1 MMNFKRW
8 KNGFA
13 LAALSVCIVF
23 SGLVINPQT
32 TDALTAS
39 GALGPVTPKDTIYQ
53 IITDRFFDGDTTNNI
68 PAGTSSSLFN
78 DANGDGKGDGTD
90 LNKYQG
96 GDWKGIKDKIPYLK
110 NMGITAVWISVPY
123 KNRENLVNGIY
134 SAYHG
139 YHARNF
145 FETNPHFGQM
155 QDFIALKDA
164 LHTNGIKLVI
174 DFVSNHTGPRPNGD
188 GVLYEPDKDGSGN
201 YAFDA
206 NGNPRDFNGDGK
218 KENLLAD
225 INNDTLGFFHHEGN
239 RPDSD
244 TSKFGFRH
252 KELAELADFSQ
263 ENGAVVAH
271 IEKAAKFWK
280 SKGIDGLRHDAT
292 LHMNP
297 AFVKGFKDA
306 IDSDIGGPL
315 THFGEFF
322 IGRPDSKYDEYK
334 TFPDRTGV
342 NNLDFEYYNANK
354 QAFGDFSQ
362 NMQNFGNM
370 LIATSNDYT
379 YENQAISFIDNH
391 DVSRFR
397 YTQSNDKPFHA
408 SIATLM
414 TARGTPNIYY
424 GTEQYLNPG
433 NSGSDSG
440 RMFMQTAAPAFSETT
455 TAFQVIKKLSALRQS
470 NDALAY
476 GTTEII
482 YSTPDVLVFKRQFYD
497 KQVIV
502 AVNRQP
508 DVSATVP
515 ALNTTIP
522 AGTYTDSLTGLLLGE
537 TANVTNVSG
546 QNKIGSFT
554 LSGGEVNVWSYNP
567 SLGTTIPRIGDVVS
581 TMGRPGNKVYIY
593 GTGLGGTVTV
603 KFGTTT
609 ATVTSATDS
618 MIEATVPNVAAGAQN
633 ITVTKGS
640 NVSNAFAY
648 TVLGG
653 DQVQVIFHVN
663 KTTVSGQNIYI
674 SGSIP
679 ELGSW
684 DTNKS
689 FESFMNPNYPGWF
702 LPVSVPAGSTFQ
714 FKFIIKDG
722 AGNVTWE
729 GGSNRSFTAP
739 STVTGTADTPVYTWQ
754 P

>member
-1 MMNFKRW
+1 MKFKQM
-8 KNGFA
+8 KKLFTVA
-13 LAALSVCIVF
+13 VLSVSMIASAMIF
-23 SGLVINPQT
+23 HPQT
-32 TDALTAS
+32 TQAITAS

-53 IITDRFFDGDTTNNI
+53 IITDRFYDGDTTNNI
-68 PAGTSSSLFN
+68 PSGTSAALFN

-96 GDWKGIKDKIPYLK
+96 GDWKGIQAKIPYLK

-123 KNRENLVNGIY
+123 ENREDLVSGIY

-145 FETNPHFGQM
+145 FAPNRHFGNM
-155 QDFIALKDA
+155 QDFVAMKDA
-164 LHTNGIKLVI
+164 LHSNGIKLVI
-174 DFVSNHTGPRPNGD
+174 DFVSNHSGPRPDGD
-188 GVLYEPDKDGSGN
+188 GVLYEPDKDASGN
-201 YAFDA
+201 YTFDA
-206 NGNPRDFNGDGK
+206 NGNPRDNNGDGK
-218 KENLLAD
+218 LENLVAD
-225 INNDTLGFFHHEGN
+225 VNNDTNGFYHHEGN

-244 TSKFGFRH
+244 TSTFGYRF
-252 KELAELADFSQ
+252 KELASLADFSQ
-263 ENGAVVAH
+263 ENGSVIAYL
-271 IEKAAKFWK
+271 EKAAKFWK

-306 IDSDIGGPL
+306 IDSDAGGPV

-322 IGRPDSKYDEYK
+322 IGRPDAKYKEYA

-342 NNLDFEYYNANK
+342 NDLDFEYYNANK
-354 QAFGDFSQ
+354 QVFGDFSQ

-370 LIATSNDYT
+370 MLTTSNDYT
-379 YENQAISFIDNH
+379 YENQAVTFIDNH

-397 YTQSNDKPFHA
+397 YNQSNDKPFHA

-414 TARGTPNIYY
+414 TARGIPNIYY

-433 NSGSDSG
+433 NGGSDAG
-440 RMFMQTAAPAFSETT
+440 RMFMQTASPSFSETT
-455 TAFQVIKKLSALRQS
+455 TAFKEIKKLSDLRQA

-476 GTTEII
+476 GTTEIL
-482 YSTPDVLVFKRQFYD
+482 YSTTDVLVFKRQFYD

-508 DVSATVP
+508 DISATVP
-515 ALNTTIP
+515 ALNTTLP
-522 AGTYTDSLTGLLLGE
+522 VGSYTDTLGGLLYGE
-537 TANVTNVSG
+537 TAAVSNVSG

-567 SLGTTIPRIGDVVS
+567 SLGTAIPRIGDVVS

-593 GTGLGGTVTV
+593 GTGLSGTVAV
-603 KFGTTT
+603 KFGST
-609 ATVTSATDS
+609 AAAVTSATDT
-618 MIEATVPNVAAGAQN
+618 MIEATVPSVAAGVQN
-633 ITVTKGS
+633 ITVTKGTD
-640 NVSNAFAY
+640 VSNPFAY
-648 TVLGG
+648 NVLGG
-653 DQVQVIFHVN
+653 DQVQVIFHIN
-663 KTTVSGQNIYI
+663 KSTVSGQNVYVV
-674 SGSIP
+674 GSIP

-684 DTNKS
+684 DAARS
-689 FESFMNPNYPGWF
+689 SEAFLNPNYPEWF

-714 FKFIIKDG
+714 FKFIIKDA

-729 GGSNRSFTAP
+729 GGANRSYTAP
-739 STVTGTADTPVYTWQ
+739 ATVTATADTPVYTWQ
-754 P
+754 